1 MFLDSLTVI
10 MFAIYIYVIFMV
22 IQKDDYASMLI
33 ATLVIAILLCY
44 RRRGYLR
51 IETFSPGEQ
60 AYVQGGSTA
69 QSQHAMPKH
78 FASVVNSV
86 PKVPQAH
93 ESNPIPIKNDPSLMY
108 NNVSAYDGLCLNTG
122 NKEFW
127 SHSPNNVPL
136 INDKSLYTVMGYTTS
151 EKPVKSDPS
160 SLSGPTLDGT
170 DQTPQKMFMLANNVS
185 SPNCC
190 PSTFSTSTG
199 CVCTTDKQRDF
210 VASRGFNSS

>member
-1 MFLDSLTVI
+1 MFLDNLTII

-22 IQKDDYASMLI
+22 IQKDDYSSMLI
-33 ATLVIAILLCY
+33 ATLIIAILLCY

-51 IETFSPGEQ
+51 IDTFSPGDL
-60 AYVQGGSTA
+60 AYVQGGSPA
-69 QSQHAMPKH
+69 QSQDYMPKR
-78 FASVVNSV
+78 FADVIKNVRPS
-86 PKVPQAH
+86 PTT
-93 ESNPIPIKNDPSLMY
+93 SNPISIQNDPGLVY
-108 NNVSAYDGLCLNTG
+108 NNVSSYDGLCLKTG

-136 INDKSLYTVMGYTTS
+136 INNDSLYTVMGYSTS

-170 DQTPQKMFMLANNVS
+170 NETPQKMFMFANNVS

-199 CVCTTDKQRDF
+199 CVCTTDNQRDF
-210 VASRGFNSS
+210 VAARGFNNL